1 MPHSNHPAM
10 PSIIRHVDPVAQPQG
25 SNLCWA
31 AVTAM
36 LTGRSG
42 SGAVNQVVELARS
55 NNVPIDADNALNA
68 STGVPALAR
77 AFNRSCRQMS
87 GLLPGSDVSSRL
99 TRGPI
104 GLFGVL
110 RNPPAGGTP
119 RHAVVLHGITGE
131 EFDSA
136 SGSTVLGVDP
146 RGFTAINMTFWNLQS
161 QFTIEYIVWQA

>member
-1 MPHSNHPAM
+1 M
-10 PSIIRHVDPVAQPQG
+10 PSIIRHIDPVSQPQG

-36 LTGRSG
+36 VTGRSG
-42 SGAVNQVVELARS
+42 SGAVSQVVEFARGH
-55 NNVPIDADNALNA
+55 NVPIDADDALNS

-77 AFNRSCRQMS
+77 AFNRSCRQFS
-87 GLLPGSDVSSRL
+87 GLLPGSDIASRL

-104 GLFGVL
+104 GLFGLL
-110 RNPPAGGTP
+110 RNPPSGGTP
-119 RHAVVLHGITGE
+119 RHAVAIHGIAGE

-146 RGFTAINMTFWNLQS
+146 RGFTAINMTFWTLQS
-161 QFTIEYIVWQA
+161 EFTIEYIMWQA